1 MKKIILSVMLAAFAV
16 AVQAGEN
23 KASCAD
29 KDGGCCAGKTTTATS
44 TKAQCSMAKEQ
55 TKASCPAMAKS
66 ASKVTHTRQALLS
79 PKAASNAG

>member
-1 MKKIILSVMLAAFAV
+1 MKKIMLSVILATFAV

-29 KDGGCCAGKTTTATS
+29 KDGGCCAKTTTATS

-66 ASKVTHTRQALLS
+66 AGKLTHTRQALLS